1 MNSNETIERLLEG
14 FPLKILGGM
23 MLLHVD
29 RYLSLFL
36 LFGLLVFLDC
46 LTRWMAISYERLSSY
61 GVSAGLWEA
70 LRGIPAAR
78 KARLIRS
85 DVMKKR
91 GIEKII
97 LYDITLLT
105 SILAD
110 ALMEEAGAGDIS
122 MTPMAV
128 SYLAMT
134 EALSILENLSD
145 SGAKAAGEL
154 LKRVKK

>member
-1 MNSNETIERLLEG
+1 MNINETIERLLEG

-46 LTRWMAISYERLSSY
+46 LTRWMAISHERLSSY

-91 GIEKII
+91 GIEKLI

-110 ALMEEAGAGDIS
+110 ALIEEAGAIDIS